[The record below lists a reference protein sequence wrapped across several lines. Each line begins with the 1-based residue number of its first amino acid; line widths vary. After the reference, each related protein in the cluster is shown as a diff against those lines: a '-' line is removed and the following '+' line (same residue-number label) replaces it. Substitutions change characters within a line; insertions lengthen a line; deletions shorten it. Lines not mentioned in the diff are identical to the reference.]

1 MVYFTTNTNKRS
13 HSISVYIL
21 SRGRKTRSQGF
32 SLRKLKG
39 LSHAPLLKSPGA
51 RLEEGDGKVRTGAGE
66 KLGLPGGT
74 KKDIIERNKDPTV
87 GRSHKFGGNRA
98 RSSFKLASWAFF
110 CILLD
115 LPRRFFT
122 TTFTWK
128 HLRSLCE
135 LLFFKRVIKIILV
148 LISYV
153 LRDLTHRRKQCIIEL
168 SIQCLTS

>member
-13 HSISVYIL
+13 HSIRVYIL

-74 KKDIIERNKDPTV
+74 KKDIVERNKDPTV

-98 RSSFKLASWAFF
+98 RSSFKLASCAFVF
-110 CILLD
+110 YSTCQE
-115 LPRRFFT
+115 RFFT

>member
-13 HSISVYIL
+13 HSIRVYIL

-51 RLEEGDGKVRTGAGE
+51 RLEEGDGKVRTGTGE

-98 RSSFKLASWAFF
+98 RSSFKLASCAFF

-115 LPRRFFT
+115 LPRKVCHYYFHAE
-122 TTFTWK
+122 TFA
-128 HLRSLCE
+128 
-135 LLFFKRVIKIILV
+135 VIV
-148 LISYV
+148 
-153 LRDLTHRRKQCIIEL
+153 
-168 SIQCLTS
+168 